1 MVNYFYFNLSDVGSF
16 NISDP
21 IKSAFCST
29 SNADIA
35 TKSSSLETSES
46 GIFFRFFRNRQ
57 KSGVAAAVVDVVV
70 VVAAAVVVAV
80 VVAVADAADGEVTQK
95 KPRKFEQHGSDFS
108 SGKNGAGS
116 EMSGISFH
124 SAFFFS
130 LSF

>member
-1 MVNYFYFNLSDVGSF
+1 MVNYFYFNLSEVGSF
-16 NISDP
+16 NISEP
-21 IKSAFCST
+21 IKSSFCST

-35 TKSSSLETSES
+35 PKSSSLETSES

-80 VVAVADAADGEVTQK
+80 ADAADGEVTQK
-95 KPRKFEQHGSDFS
+95 KPRKFEQHGSDFF

-124 SAFFFS
+124 SAFCFS